1 MIKLQHNSAL
11 FIAPV
16 FLLLPLTTQSTPAKA
31 STAPI
36 EIYDAKDLGKIG
48 REYPLNGTYQQK
60 ADIVVTKDY
69 QSIGNDTHPFTGEY
83 YGQCRTIS
91 GLSNCF
97 IDTLKGSIRNLHFT
111 GANITSQNTTGL
123 AACVVDDT
131 GTVSNI
137 RAKDVHILTN
147 GDENYAGIGGG
158 LVKGTVGNTT
168 AVNSRV
174 ETLGYEAH
182 AGIGGGQVKGTVG
195 NTTAVNSRVETRGA
209 YANAGIGGGWVHKG
223 KIGNT
228 TAVNS
233 TVETLGCRADAG
245 IGGGQ
250 FFRGTVGNTTAVNSN
265 VTTRGYGAD
274 AGIGGGQVYLG
285 VVGNTTAVNSHVT
298 TRNENA
304 CIDIGGG
311 VVTDTVGNTT
321 AVNSRNKTSGERAKA
336 GIGAGIFAR
345 GAVVTNTTAVNSF
358 INGNITNFGSISND
372 QLLCQKADLR
382 VLTANCS
389 SRTEFLDA
397 LDFSNSNACPVN
409 AATVSTDTKESTA
422 TSESRA
428 AKESTPTKAST
439 PIEINYAGT
448 LGKIGLHPDYPIN
461 GTYQQNATAATANAT
476 AATANANANANAN
489 ATATPA
495 TAAPATAAPT
505 TTATSPPRKL
515 CSSLRGQTTGV
526 QKRLIDDSD
535 LVRERHCVVLS
546 ADPADDLSE
555 LIQQIPDNTVIL
567 LSSKT
572 TSPTVAPVTGKPTVE
587 YFIANTIVL
596 KSGQEIIGAADDGFE
611 IVIKLHDNFTSRY
624 MIGVGAHC
632 DNEFNFGETADNHIK
647 HITFQPTGVNP
658 GTQTHVIVHTSC
670 YYGALSIENN
680 VFYLPVW
687 AAVNIHCSA
696 NLDASTNDLHTSP
709 GLRFANNKVI
719 GETIHTTTLSMIPEE
734 AIFINLRNIN
744 NLSNKL
750 EIIDN
755 TFQGKISELAQ
766 IAIGSGSNINI
777 FRNTAVI
784 DNKGKT
790 RRESCTGIETRRGGF
805 ALIGLSSSAYCKAPL
820 INLAGNNIN
829 VTTTALTIY
838 DELDLALTCNHF
850 RGMTLWKVD
859 NEYFSLKAVDPLPLA
874 DECPSSVSSTVD
886 PATTSAPTLCQIVNS
901 WTPIN
906 DSKATALTG
915 LTNVEGQ
922 FYFDSAVCMTEL
934 QSFASSADTTPV
946 TNALG
951 VIASLAILLNL

>member
-1 MIKLQHNSAL
+1 MIKLRHYSNL

-16 FLLLPLTTQSTPAKA
+16 FLLLALTTQSTPTTA

-36 EIYDAKDLGKIG
+36 KINDAEDLGKIG
-48 REYPLNGTYQQK
+48 RDRDYPLDGTYQQT

-97 IDTLKGSIRNLHFT
+97 IDTLKGSIRHLHFT
-111 GANITSQNTTGL
+111 GANITSHKTTGL

-137 RAKDVHILTN
+137 WVKDIHILTN
-147 GDENYAGIGGG
+147 GRKSYAGIGGG
-158 LVKGTVGNTT
+158 LIKGTVG
-168 AVNSRV
+168 S
-174 ETLGYEAH
+174 
-182 AGIGGGQVKGTVG
+182 
-195 NTTAVNSRVETRGA
+195 
-209 YANAGIGGGWVHKG
+209 
-223 KIGNT
+223 
-228 TAVNS
+228 
-233 TVETLGCRADAG
+233 
-245 IGGGQ
+245 
-250 FFRGTVGNTTAVNSN
+250 TTAVNSN

>member
-31 STAPI
+31 STAHI
-36 EIYDAKDLGKIG
+36 EINDAKDLGKIG
-48 REYPLNGTYQQK
+48 REYPLNGTYQQT

-91 GLSNCF
+91 GLSDCF

-111 GANITSQNTTGL
+111 GASITSQNTTGL

-137 RAKDVHILTN
+137 WAKDVHILTN
-147 GDENYAGIGGG
+147 GDKNY
-158 LVKGTVGNTT
+158 
-168 AVNSRV
+168 
-174 ETLGYEAH
+174 

-195 NTTAVNSRVETRGA
+195 NTTAVNSTVETSGRLA
-209 YANAGIGGGWVHKG
+209 HAGIGGGYV
-223 KIGNT
+223 T
-228 TAVNS
+228 
-233 TVETLGCRADAG
+233 
-245 IGGGQ
+245 
-250 FFRGTVGNTTAVNSN
+250 GTVG
-265 VTTRGYGAD
+265 
-274 AGIGGGQVYLG
+274 
-285 VVGNTTAVNSHVT
+285 
-298 TRNENA
+298 
-304 CIDIGGG
+304 
-311 VVTDTVGNTT
+311 
-321 AVNSRNKTSGERAKA
+321 
-336 GIGAGIFAR
+336 
-345 GAVVTNTTAVNSF
+345 NTTAVNSF
-358 INGNITNFGSISND
+358 INGNITNSGSISND

-422 TSESRA
+422 TSASRA

-461 GTYQQNATAATANAT
+461 GTYQQNATAAPANAT
-476 AATANANANANAN
+476 AAPT
-489 ATATPA
+489 
-495 TAAPATAAPT
+495 TAAP

-555 LIQQIPDNTVIL
+555 LIKQIPDNTVIL

-572 TSPTVAPVTGKPTVE
+572 TSSTVALVTGKPTVE
-587 YFIANTIVL
+587 YLIANAIVL
-596 KSGQEIIGAADDGFE
+596 KSGQDIIGAADDGFE

-624 MIGVGAHC
+624 MIGVGVQY
-632 DNEFNFGETADNHIK
+632 DDKFNFGETADNHIK

-696 NLDASTNDLHTSP
+696 NLDASTNDLHTDP

-719 GETIHTTTLSMIPEE
+719 GETIHTTKLSMIPEE

-750 EIIDN
+750 EIIGN
-755 TFQGKISELAQ
+755 AFQGKISELAQ

-784 DNKGKT
+784 DKT
-790 RRESCTGIETRRGGF
+790 IQPP
-805 ALIGLSSSAYCKAPL
+805 I
-820 INLAGNNIN
+820 
-829 VTTTALTIY
+829 
-838 DELDLALTCNHF
+838 
-850 RGMTLWKVD
+850 
-859 NEYFSLKAVDPLPLA
+859 
-874 DECPSSVSSTVD
+874 
-886 PATTSAPTLCQIVNS
+886 S
-901 WTPIN
+901 W
-906 DSKATALTG
+906 
-915 LTNVEGQ
+915 
-922 FYFDSAVCMTEL
+922 
-934 QSFASSADTTPV
+934 
-946 TNALG
+946 
-951 VIASLAILLNL
+951 